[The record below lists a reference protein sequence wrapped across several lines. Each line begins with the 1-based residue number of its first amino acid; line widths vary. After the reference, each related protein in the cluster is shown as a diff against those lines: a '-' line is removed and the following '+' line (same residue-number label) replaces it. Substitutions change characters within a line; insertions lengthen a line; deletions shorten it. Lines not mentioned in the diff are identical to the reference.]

1 LGNQIFLS
9 GALGLAILGGSNL
22 FWEIILGGEMF
33 GGIMFCWLLDK
44 LY

>member
-1 LGNQIFLS
+1 LGNQIFFS
-9 GALGLAILGGSNL
+9 GASGLEILVGAHL
-22 FWEIILGGEMF
+22 VWEIILGGEMF